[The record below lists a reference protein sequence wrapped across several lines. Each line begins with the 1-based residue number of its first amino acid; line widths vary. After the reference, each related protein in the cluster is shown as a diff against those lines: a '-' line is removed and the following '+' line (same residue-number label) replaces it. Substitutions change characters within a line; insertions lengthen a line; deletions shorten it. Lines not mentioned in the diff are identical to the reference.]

1 VLLVDDGSPRDVFE
15 LIELGDPIV
24 QARSP
29 FLFEVG
35 EELKL
40 RIERDGTSREVS
52 VRVRSH
58 RQDGVTELEI
68 VG

>member
-1 VLLVDDGSPRDVFE
+1 MLLVDDGTARDVFE

-58 RQDGVTELEI
+58 RTDGVTELEI